1 MTDAP
6 KISVLIPVY
15 NGGTYLK
22 QLIENLKSQ
31 TLTDFEAVFVDDSST
46 DGSAALLQN
55 EAEQDGRFKIVHRA
69 QKGGTAVKGIVYG
82 LPYCVGQYL
91 FYMSQDDLIE
101 NDTLEKLYNTAVE
114 TNADIVV
121 PDMEWF
127 YDDGA
132 DHGGIRYAG
141 ENVINGREAFLRSID
156 FGIHGFYLRKMDL
169 AKKIGWD
176 DLYYNSCEYATRVHL
191 FYADK
196 VAFCQTKFFYRQN
209 NQNAITKSPMKPFK
223 IEVLFTDLRLIRFML
238 DNKIRGKK
246 LKLAFKI
253 AFSEF
258 QKYSSFAVFTD
269 FSKKESEQARAMFR
283 TIKWNLLLLALK
295 SGNPKLLFKSLP
307 LLFKRVGKTDLKTS
321 LMYLKWKMLNGMKVY
336 KKDKGRKK
344 REFYRLRSKLCK
356 AGVLPQGGLE
366 CDFYATTEAA
376 RRLNCTVGFGTY
388 CGDNVVVG
396 DNRTTI
402 GKFCSIAANVIIGA
416 SEHPLNYLST
426 SPFFYNEALGFSKGT
441 CEIYLKPVHVGN
453 DVWICDNVFI
463 KGGVTIGDGAVL
475 AAGAVVTKDVPP
487 YAVVAG
493 VPAKVLKYR
502 FAPDI
507 VQKLLE
513 LKWWNLP
520 IEEIRQL
527 PFKNIEKCFEIAE
540 HAKTMD

>member
-31 TLTDFEAVFVDDSST
+31 TLTDFEAVFVDDFST

-238 DNKIRGKK
+238 DNK
-246 LKLAFKI
+246 
-253 AFSEF
+253 S
-258 QKYSSFAVFTD
+258 
-269 FSKKESEQARAMFR
+269 
-283 TIKWNLLLLALK
+283 
-295 SGNPKLLFKSLP
+295 
-307 LLFKRVGKTDLKTS
+307 
-321 LMYLKWKMLNGMKVY
+321 
-336 KKDKGRKK
+336 RKK

-402 GKFCSIAANVIIGA
+402 GKFDSIAANVIIGA

-475 AAGAVVTKDVPP
+475 VAGAVVTKDVPP

-540 HAKTMD
+540 HISKKEGE

>member
-15 NGGTYLK
+15 NGGEYLK
-22 QLIENLKSQ
+22 QLVENLKSQ
-31 TLTDFEAVFVDDSST
+31 TLTDFEAVFVDDFST
-46 DGSAALLQN
+46 DGSAAFLQN

-82 LPYCVGQYL
+82 LPYCAGQYL

-101 NDTLEKLYNTAVE
+101 NDTLEKLYDTAVE

-141 ENVINGREAFLRSID
+141 ETAIGGREAFLRSID

-176 DLYYNSCEYATRVHL
+176 DLYYNSCEYASRVHL
-191 FYADK
+191 FYAEK
-196 VAFCQTKFFYRQN
+196 VAFCPTKFFYRQN

-223 IEVLFTDLRLIRFML
+223 IEVLFTDLRLIRFMQ

-258 QKYSSFAVFTD
+258 QKYSSFAVFAD
-269 FSKKESEQARAMFR
+269 FSKEEADQARAMFR
-283 TIKWNLLLLALK
+283 KIKRELLMLALK
-295 SGNPKLLFKSLP
+295 SGNPKMLFKSLA
-307 LLFKRVGKTDLKTS
+307 LFFKRVGKTDLKTT
-321 LMYLKWKMLNGMKVY
+321 LMYRKWKRLNDRKIY
-336 KKDKGRKK
+336 KKGKSRKK
-344 REFYRLRSKLCK
+344 REFYRLCAKLRQ

-366 CDFYATTEAA
+366 CDFYATTETA

-388 CGDNVVVG
+388 CGYNVVVG
-396 DNRTTI
+396 DDRTTI

-416 SEHPLNYLST
+416 GEHPLNYLST
-426 SPFFYNEALGFSKGT
+426 SPFFYNEALGFAKGA

-453 DVWICDNVFI
+453 DVWIYDNVFI

-502 FAPDI
+502 FAPDV
-507 VQKLLE
+507 VQRLLAS
-513 LKWWNLP
+513 KWWDLP
-520 IEEIRQL
+520 DETIKRIPYDDINRAIE
-527 PFKNIEKCFEIAE
+527 FIEKI
-540 HAKTMD
+540 KSSV